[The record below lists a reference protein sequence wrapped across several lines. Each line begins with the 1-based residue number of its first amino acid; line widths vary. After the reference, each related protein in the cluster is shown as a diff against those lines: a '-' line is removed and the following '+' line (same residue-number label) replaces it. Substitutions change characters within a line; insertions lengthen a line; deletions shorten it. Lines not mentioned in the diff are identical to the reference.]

1 MNAPIK
7 RRARRKRVLLG
18 RPSSSSS
25 GSPPKPPV
33 EVRTVV
39 ERNAYGVEVIH
50 VVKGKKVLGRMYHA
64 NSVLHPGK
72 YDVYRSDFE
81 ATERVRSVEEGI
93 KFLQRKVT

>member
-1 MNAPIK
+1 MMNPIK

-18 RPSSSSS
+18 RPSSNSS
-25 GSPPKPPV
+25 GPKPPV

-64 NSVLHPGK
+64 NQVLYPGK

-93 KFLQRKVT
+93 KFLQRRAS

>member
-18 RPSSSSS
+18 RPISSSS
-25 GSPPKPPV
+25 SPPKPPV

-64 NSVLHPGK
+64 NQVLYPGK

-93 KFLQRKVT
+93 KFLQRRAS